1 MKKYI
6 SYYAFSFKSLGGK
19 TMENKNLNTII
30 FKIKKLYEKQEMRKE
45 KNAEKV
51 HNIH

>member
-1 MKKYI
+1 MNKKI
-6 SYYAFSFKSLGGK
+6 KEK
-19 TMENKNLNTII
+19 NENLETLV

>member
-30 FKIKKLYEKQEMRKE
+30 FKIKKLYEKQEQRKE
-45 KNAEKV
+45 SKCRTV
-51 HNIH
+51 